1 MGSAQVPCEALNLH
15 TEEGRWMTLGESAVR
30 EAGKF
35 FAWSPCRCGKVEQR
49 LRWLHYITVIAM
61 IRTTMTTMNLVRTIK
76 NTMRILLDD
85 DDDDDGLGRR

>member
-35 FAWSPCRCGKVEQR
+35 FAWPPCRCGKVEQR
-49 LRWLHYITVIAM
+49 LRWLQYI
-61 IRTTMTTMNLVRTIK
+61 NCNDK
-76 NTMRILLDD
+76 DNDD
-85 DDDDDGLGRR
+85 NDEFGENNKEHNEDTA